1 MIVADATWVA
11 LGSQTSECADPEVR
25 EEEGMG
31 KMGNEVVIC
40 MFVITHAWVTVRP
53 RVDGHSPA
61 NTRDIGCE
69 EFS

>member
-1 MIVADATWVA
+1 M
-11 LGSQTSECADPEVR
+11 SECADPEVH

-31 KMGNEVVIC
+31 KMGKEEVIC
-40 MFVITHAWVTVRP
+40 MFFFTCWVTLRP

-61 NTRDIGCE
+61 NTRRIGCE